1 MVADRFD
8 YLKIDAAFEV
18 VQQQLYTQGKDF
30 ILIGYFLE
38 Q

>member
-8 YLKIDAAFEV
+8 YIKLDAAFEV

-30 ILIGYFLE
+30 NLMVTFIE